1 MGVDGLRRGWLSVD
15 GLRRGWL
22 SVVLLLIIRISG
34 WRRGV
39 IAGRRRRRRR
49 GRLRSAAITEQ
60 TDCQQ
65 GVTYKAKGSWT
76 TRASARSTGRH
87 FKTV

>member
-1 MGVDGLRRGWLSVD
+1 MGVD

-39 IAGRRRRRRR
+39 IAGRRRRR